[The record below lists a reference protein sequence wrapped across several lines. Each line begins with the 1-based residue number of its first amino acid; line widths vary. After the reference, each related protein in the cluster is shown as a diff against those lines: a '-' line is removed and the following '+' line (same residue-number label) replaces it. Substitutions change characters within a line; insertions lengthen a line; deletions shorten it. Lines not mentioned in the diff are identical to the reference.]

1 MLHVV
6 YDHARKCNIT
16 NTVDTIAARDR
27 QGEGEDGI
35 EAGLRQVGLVG
46 VAQDALSGVGICVM
60 VSLAF
65 SEKRLDFSTKTI
77 FIPSRQAASLPLF
90 SASRLVDMRIISLA
104 LSNVGLMPEIDLW
117 HASHARYPFGWSSR
131 RSQGVFRP
139 YLPQS

>member
-6 YDHARKCNIT
+6 YGHARKCNIV

-35 EAGLRQVGLVG
+35 EARVRRVELVG
-46 VAQDALSGVGICVM
+46 VAQDALSKVEICVI

-65 SEKRLDFSTKTI
+65 SEKRLDFSTKAV
-77 FIPSRQAASLPLF
+77 FIPSRQAASLPPF
-90 SASRLVDMRIISLA
+90 SASHLVNVRVISLA
-104 LSNVGLMPEIDLW
+104 LSNVDLMPETDPW